1 MNVSLQETTRNNSE
15 PENVISFTNT
25 HQRKSEEGE
34 VYHLQSVFLI
44 TTGPLIKSFT
54 PLSTF

>member
-15 PENVISFTNT
+15 PENIISFTNT

-34 VYHLQSVFLI
+34 VISPIKRVLI
-44 TTGPLIKSFT
+44 TAGPLIKSFT
-54 PLSTF
+54 PFSTF